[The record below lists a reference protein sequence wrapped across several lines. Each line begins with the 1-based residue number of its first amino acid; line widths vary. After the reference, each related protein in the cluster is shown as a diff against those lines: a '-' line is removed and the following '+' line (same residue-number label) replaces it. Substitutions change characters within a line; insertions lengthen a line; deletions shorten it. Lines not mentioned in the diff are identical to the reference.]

1 MFATDLMNRPAAVVR
16 AETLARDARVLAV
29 DAGVEALPVVD
40 AEGRLIGVVT
50 GNDRPQEGYLLRGEL
65 STVADVM
72 TCPAISLGP
81 EATVGELARVML
93 VHRLTVLPIVEDQK
107 LVGVVDRNDL
117 LRTLVYDDE
126 VITSRVW
133 SLLRDY
139 AGLRRWGVHVV
150 DGAVTVSSAFIDRV
164 DRTVVLALVRTVAG
178 VVSVQLRMEHPIVTG
193 SAG

>member
-1 MFATDLMNRPAAVVR
+1 MFATDLMNRPTAVVR
-16 AETLARDARVLAV
+16 AEMLVRDVRVLAV
-29 DAGVEALPVVD
+29 DADLEALPVVD
-40 AEGRLIGVVT
+40 AEGRLIGVVP
-50 GNDRPQEGYLLRGEL
+50 GNDRTLEGYLLRGEL

-81 EATVGELARVML
+81 EATVSELAQAML
-93 VHRLTVLPIVEDQK
+93 THRLTVLPIVEDEK

-117 LRTLVYDDE
+117 LRTLVSDDE
-126 VITSRVW
+126 MITSRVR

-150 DGAVTVSSAFIDRV
+150 DGVVTVSGAFVDRA

-178 VVSVQLRMEHPIVTG
+178 VVAVQLRMEHPIVTG